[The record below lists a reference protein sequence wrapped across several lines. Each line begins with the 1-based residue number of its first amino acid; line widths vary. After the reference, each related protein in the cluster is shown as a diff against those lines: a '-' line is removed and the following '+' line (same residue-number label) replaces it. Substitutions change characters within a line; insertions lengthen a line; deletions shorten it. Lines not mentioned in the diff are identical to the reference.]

1 MKIDP
6 LLGPNKARIIRKTI
20 PSDMTRSCLTK
31 SIKRHWM
38 GQLIWWHILLY
49 FQPPTTSPCLLKL
62 LEMFTKITFTPLK
75 RSNMTLF
82 WRWIEIWH
90 QISKIDALECL
101 IWYLPV
107 DVTILR
113 VYILKECNAIG
124 ANKEIHCH
132 NSISKKSLNLLPLFY
147 GKYFWTDCE

>member
-62 LEMFTKITFTPLK
+62 LEIWTKITFTPLRK
-75 RSNMTLF
+75 RTDTFLEVNRNMTSDF
-82 WRWIEIWH
+82 KNWCIRM
-90 QISKIDALECL
+90 SYL
-101 IWYLPV
+101 IPV